1 MSYVVLARKWR
12 PQTFDEVAGQETVTR
27 ALRNAIR
34 SGRIAHAFLFSGV
47 RGVGKTTTARI
58 LAKALNCEKG
68 PTEEP
73 CSKCDPCTEIAAANS
88 LDVLEIDAA
97 SNTGVDNIRELRE
110 SARYTPARDRFKI
123 YIIDEVHMLSNAA
136 FNALLKTLEEP
147 PPHVK
152 FILATTEHAKI
163 PVTITSRCQQ
173 YDLKPIPFVLI
184 LEHLKRICVS
194 EEIEISDYGLRAIS
208 SAAKGSMRDGQS
220 ILEQIISLSG
230 KQVADE
236 DVRVLLGMVDE
247 KLVAGL
253 VDCIQERDAQALLER
268 MQDAVESGVDPRNL
282 ADRMLTHVRN
292 LMVFQVSGWEERL
305 LQLPDSQKDV
315 VTRQAE
321 AFSTPDL
328 IRFFDV
334 LTRCEGEMR
343 WHPNPGL
350 HLEMAFMKL
359 IEPAGLPRLE
369 SVLEQ
374 LESGRFQPGARTPE
388 KPAEKQDLFASRP
401 TPNRSSGSARTPAAP
416 AQLVSTAAPAQPVSA
431 AAPAPARSEPAQ
443 HAQGFRKRLLAAVQ
457 DQTPALHSS
466 LLHSTDSQV
475 QDGELI
481 VVFPAS
487 EQVHAGL
494 VQAKAQQLGE
504 LSEQLTGSPCKL
516 QIRFEGAESARKDE
530 EEDPMDNPKVKAFLK
545 RFPGK
550 VIVERNP

>member
-1 MSYVVLARKWR
+1 
-12 PQTFDEVAGQETVTR
+12 
-27 ALRNAIR
+27 
-34 SGRIAHAFLFSGV
+34 
-47 RGVGKTTTARI
+47 VGKTTTARI

-73 CSKCDPCTEIAAANS
+73 CSKCVPCTEIAAANS

-184 LEHLKRICVS
+184 LEHLKRICGS

-208 SAAKGSMRDGQS
+208 SAAKGSMRDAQS
-220 ILEQIISLSG
+220 ILEQITSLSG
-230 KQVADE
+230 KQVSDE
-236 DVRVLLGMVDE
+236 DVRVLLGVVDE

-253 VDCIQERDAQALLER
+253 VDCIQGRNAQSLLQR
-268 MQDAVESGVDPRNL
+268 MQDAVESGIDPRKL

-305 LQLPDSQKDV
+305 LQLPDSQKEV

-359 IEPAGLPRLE
+359 IELAGLPRLE

-374 LESGRFQPGARTPE
+374 LESGRFQAVARTPE
-388 KPAEKQDLFASRP
+388 KAPENQDLFASRP
-401 TPNRSSGSARTPAAP
+401 TSPRSTGTVKRPPAP
-416 AQLVSTAAPAQPVSA
+416 ARPVSSA
-431 AAPAPARSEPAQ
+431 TPEPARSEPAQ
-443 HAQGFRKRLLAAVQ
+443 PRQGFRERLLDAVQ
-457 DQTPALHSS
+457 DRAPGLHST
-466 LLHSTDSQV
+466 LLHSTGSQV
-475 QDGELI
+475 QDGNLI

-487 EQVHAGL
+487 ERLIADV
-494 VQAKAQQLGE
+494 VQNNAQLLGE
-504 LSEQLTGSPCKL
+504 ISEQLTGSPCKL
-516 QIRFEGAESARKDE
+516 QIRFEGAKSVGKDK
-530 EEDPMDNPKVKAFLK
+530 EEDDPMENPKVKAFLK

-550 VIVERNP
+550 VIVERSP

>member
-1 MSYVVLARKWR
+1 M
-12 PQTFDEVAGQETVTR
+12 
-27 ALRNAIR
+27 
-34 SGRIAHAFLFSGV
+34 
-47 RGVGKTTTARI
+47 
-58 LAKALNCEKG
+58 
-68 PTEEP
+68 
-73 CSKCDPCTEIAAANS
+73 
-88 LDVLEIDAA
+88 
-97 SNTGVDNIRELRE
+97 DNIRELRE

-163 PVTITSRCQQ
+163 PVTITSRCQE

-184 LEHLKRICVS
+184 LEHLKRICAS

-208 SAAKGSMRDGQS
+208 SGAKGSMRDGQS
-220 ILEQIISLSG
+220 ILEQITSLSG
-230 KQVADE
+230 KQVSDE
-236 DVRVLLGMVDE
+236 DVRVLLGVVDE

-253 VDCIQERDAQALLER
+253 VDCIQERDARALLQR
-268 MQDAVESGVDPRNL
+268 MQDAVEFGVDPRNL
-282 ADRMLTHVRN
+282 AGRMLAHVRN

-305 LQLPDSQKDV
+305 LQLPDSQKEV

-359 IEPAGLPRLE
+359 IELAGLPRLE

-374 LESGRFQPGARTPE
+374 LESGRFQGAARTSE
-388 KPAEKQDLFASRP
+388 KPSESQDLFGSRSA
-401 TPNRSSGSARTPAAP
+401 SSGPSPVAKT
-416 AQLVSTAAPAQPVSA
+416 TAAPVRPGPA
-431 AAPAPARSEPAQ
+431 AIPEPARSEPVQ
-443 HAQGFRKRLLAAVQ
+443 HPQGFRERLLAAVQ

-466 LLHSTDSQV
+466 LLRSSDSQV
-475 QDGELI
+475 QDGNLI

-487 EQVHAGL
+487 ERVHADL
-494 VQAKAQQLGE
+494 VEKKAKYLAE
-504 LSEQLTGSPCKL
+504 LSGQLTGSPCKL
-516 QIRFEGAESARKDE
+516 QIRYQEAAAEKDE
-530 EEDPMDNPKVKAFLK
+530 KRDLTEHPKVKAFLK
-545 RFPGK
+545 RFPSK
-550 VIVERNP
+550 VIEVTNP

>member
-12 PQTFDEVAGQETVTR
+12 PQTFGEVAGQETVTR
-27 ALRNAIR
+27 ALRNALR
-34 SGRIAHAFLFSGV
+34 SGRIAHAFLFSGCGEWA
-47 RGVGKTTTARI
+47 RPPRPGFWPRPSTARRDRLTS
-58 LAKALNCEKG
+58 LAPECV
-68 PTEEP
+68 
-73 CSKCDPCTEIAAANS
+73 SCTEIAAANS

-163 PVTITSRCQQ
+163 PVTITSRCQE
-173 YDLKPIPFVLI
+173 YDLKPIPFSLI
-184 LEHLKRICVS
+184 LEHLKKICAS

-208 SAAKGSMRDGQS
+208 SAAKGSMRDAQS
-220 ILEQIISLSG
+220 ILEQITSLSG

-236 DVRVLLGMVDE
+236 DVRVLLGVVDE

-253 VDCIQERDAQALLER
+253 VDCIQERDTQALLGR

-282 ADRMLTHVRN
+282 VGRMLAHVRN

-305 LQLPDSQKDV
+305 LQLPDSQKEV

-350 HLEMAFMKL
+350 HLEMAFVKL
-359 IEPAGLPRLE
+359 IELAGLPRLE

-374 LESGRFQPGARTPE
+374 LESGRFQGAPQAPE
-388 KPAEKQDLFASRP
+388 RPTEKRDLFAGGPTPGGSASAPSTPPEPSRP
-401 TPNRSSGSARTPAAP
+401 IPETAP
-416 AQLVSTAAPAQPVSA
+416 E
-431 AAPAPARSEPAQ
+431 PARSEPVQ
-443 HAQGFRKRLLAAVQ
+443 HPQEFRERLLAAVQ
-457 DQTPALHSS
+457 DQAPALHSS
-466 LLHSTDSQV
+466 LLHSTASHV
-475 QDGELI
+475 QDGNLI

-487 EQVHAGL
+487 ERVHASL
-494 VQAKAQQLGE
+494 VQDKAQHLGD

-516 QIRFEGAESARKDE
+516 QIRFQGAESAKKDE
-530 EEDPMDNPKVKAFLK
+530 EEDPTENPKVKAFMK
-545 RFPGK
+545 QFPGK
-550 VIVERNP
+550 VIVERSP

>member
-58 LAKALNCEKG
+58 LAKALNCEQG

-73 CSKCDPCTEIAAANS
+73 CSKCVPCTEIAAANS

-152 FILATTEHAKI
+152 FVLATTEHAKI

-173 YDLKPIPFVLI
+173 YDLKPIPFALI
-184 LEHLKRICVS
+184 LEHLKRICGS
-194 EEIEISDYGLRAIS
+194 EEIEISDYGLRAVS

-230 KQVADE
+230 KQVSDE
-236 DVRVLLGMVDE
+236 DVRVLLGVVDE

-253 VDCIQERDAQALLER
+253 VDSIQDRDAPALLQR
-268 MQDAVESGVDPRNL
+268 MQDAVESGVDPRKL
-282 ADRMLTHVRN
+282 ADRMLAHVRN

-305 LQLPDSQKDV
+305 LQLPDSQQEV
-315 VTRQAE
+315 VTRQAG

-328 IRFFDV
+328 IRFFDL

-359 IEPAGLPRLE
+359 IELAGLPRLE

-374 LESGRFQPGARTPE
+374 LESGRLQAGARNPE
-388 KPAEKQDLFASRP
+388 KPPENQDLFASRSTSP
-401 TPNRSSGSARTPAAP
+401 RSKGTVKPPPAP
-416 AQLVSTAAPAQPVSA
+416 ARPVSSA
-431 AAPAPARSEPAQ
+431 TPEPARSEPEQ
-443 HAQGFRKRLLAAVQ
+443 HPQGFRERLLTAVQ
-457 DQTPALHSS
+457 DRAPG
-466 LLHSTDSQV
+466 LHSTLLLSTESQV
-475 QDGELI
+475 QDGNLI

-487 EQVHAGL
+487 ERLIASV
-494 VQAKAQQLGE
+494 VQNNAQLLGE
-504 LSEQLTGSPCKL
+504 ISEQLTGSPCKL
-516 QIRFEGAESARKDE
+516 QIRLEGAKSAGKDK
-530 EEDPMDNPKVKAFLK
+530 EEDDPMENPKVKAFLK

>member
-27 ALRNAIR
+27 ALRNALR

-68 PTEEP
+68 PTDEP
-73 CSKCDPCTEIAAANS
+73 CSECVSCTEIAAANS

-163 PVTITSRCQQ
+163 PVTITSRCQE
-173 YDLKPIPFVLI
+173 YDLKPIPFSLI
-184 LEHLKRICVS
+184 LEHLKKICAS

-208 SAAKGSMRDGQS
+208 SAAKGSMRDAQS
-220 ILEQIISLSG
+220 ILEQITSLSG

-236 DVRVLLGMVDE
+236 DVRVLLGVVDE

-253 VDCIQERDAQALLER
+253 VDCIQERDAQALLGR
-268 MQDAVESGVDPRNL
+268 MQEAVESGVDPRNL
-282 ADRMLTHVRN
+282 VGRMLAHVRN

-305 LQLPDSQKDV
+305 LQLPDSQKEV

-359 IEPAGLPRLE
+359 IELAGLPRLE

-374 LESGRFQPGARTPE
+374 LESGRFQGVPQTPE
-388 KPAEKQDLFASRP
+388 RPTEKRDLFASSP
-401 TPNRSSGSARTPAAP
+401 TPGGSASAPGTPPEP
-416 AQLVSTAAPAQPVSA
+416 ARPIPETVPE
-431 AAPAPARSEPAQ
+431 PARSEPVQ
-443 HAQGFRKRLLAAVQ
+443 HPQEFRERLLAAVQ
-457 DQTPALHSS
+457 DQAPALYSS
-466 LLHSTDSQV
+466 LLHSTASHV
-475 QDGELI
+475 QDGNLI

-487 EQVHAGL
+487 ERVHASL
-494 VQAKAQQLGE
+494 VQDKAQHLAD
-504 LSEQLTGSPCKL
+504 LCEQLTGSPCKL
-516 QIRFEGAESARKDE
+516 QIRFQGAESAKKDE
-530 EEDPMDNPKVKAFLK
+530 EEDPTENPKVKAFMK
-545 RFPGK
+545 QFPGK

>member
-27 ALRNAIR
+27 ALRNALR

-73 CSKCDPCTEIAAANS
+73 CSRCVSCTEIAAANS

-163 PVTITSRCQQ
+163 PVTITSRCQE

-184 LEHLKRICVS
+184 LEHLKRICAS

-220 ILEQIISLSG
+220 ILEQITSLSG
-230 KQVADE
+230 KQVSDE
-236 DVRVLLGMVDE
+236 DVRVLLGVVDE

-253 VDCIQERDAQALLER
+253 VDCIQERDAQALLQR
-268 MQDAVESGVDPRNL
+268 MQDAVESGVDPLNL
-282 ADRMLTHVRN
+282 AGRMLAHVRN

-305 LQLPDSQKDV
+305 LQLPDSQKEV

-334 LTRCEGEMR
+334 LTRCGGEMR

-359 IEPAGLPRLE
+359 IELAGLPRLE

-374 LESGRFQPGARTPE
+374 LESGRFQGTARTPE
-388 KPAEKQDLFASRP
+388 NPPESRDLFGSRP
-401 TPNRSSGSARTPAAP
+401 APSGPAPAAK
-416 AQLVSTAAPAQPVSA
+416 TT
-431 AAPAPARSEPAQ
+431 AAPAPAASPAPPEPARSEPVQ
-443 HAQGFRKRLLAAVQ
+443 QAQGFRERLLAAVQ
-457 DQTPALHSS
+457 DQAGLYNS
-466 LLHSTDSQV
+466 LLHSSDSQV
-475 QDGELI
+475 QDGDLI

-494 VQAKAQQLGE
+494 VQEKAQHLAE
-504 LSEQLTGSPCKL
+504 LSGQLTGSPCKL
-516 QIRFEGAESARKDE
+516 QIRFQEAEPSGKDE
-530 EEDPMDNPKVKAFLK
+530 EEDLAEHPKVKAFLK
-545 RFPGK
+545 RFPSK

>member
-12 PQTFDEVAGQETVTR
+12 PQTFDEVAGQDTVTR

-173 YDLKPIPFVLI
+173 YNLKPIPFALI
-184 LEHLKRICVS
+184 LEHLKRICGS

-220 ILEQIISLSG
+220 ILEQITSLSG

-282 ADRMLTHVRN
+282 ADRMLAHVRN

-305 LQLPDSQKDV
+305 LQLPDSQKEV

-359 IEPAGLPRLE
+359 IELAGLPRLE

-374 LESGRFQPGARTPE
+374 LESGRFQAVARTPE
-388 KPAEKQDLFASRP
+388 TPPEKPDLFASRP
-401 TPNRSSGSARTPAAP
+401 TPSGSSGAARTSAAP
-416 AQLVSTAAPAQPVSA
+416 ARPVSA
-431 AAPAPARSEPAQ
+431 TAPEPGRSEPAQ
-443 HAQGFRKRLLAAVQ
+443 NAQGFRERLLAAVQ
-457 DQTPALHSS
+457 DQAPALHSS

-487 EQVHAGL
+487 EQIHAGL

-516 QIRFEGAESARKDE
+516 QIRFEDAESATKDE
-530 EEDPMDNPKVKAFLK
+530 EEDPMENPKVKAFLK

-550 VIVERNP
+550 AIVERNP

>member
-27 ALRNAIR
+27 ALRNALR

-73 CSKCDPCTEIAAANS
+73 CSKCVSCTEIAAANS

-163 PVTITSRCQQ
+163 PVTITSRCQE

-184 LEHLKRICVS
+184 LEHLKRICAS

-220 ILEQIISLSG
+220 ILEQITSLSG
-230 KQVADE
+230 KQVSDE
-236 DVRVLLGMVDE
+236 DVRVLLGVVDE

-253 VDCIQERDAQALLER
+253 VDCIQERDAQALLQR
-268 MQDAVESGVDPRNL
+268 MQDAVESGVDPLNL
-282 ADRMLTHVRN
+282 AGRMLAHVRN

-305 LQLPDSQKDV
+305 LQLPDSQKEV

-334 LTRCEGEMR
+334 LTRCGGEMR

-359 IEPAGLPRLE
+359 IELAGLPRLE

-374 LESGRFQPGARTPE
+374 LESGRFQGTAQTPE
-388 KPAEKQDLFASRP
+388 NPPESRDLYGSPPAP
-401 TPNRSSGSARTPAAP
+401 TGPAPAAK
-416 AQLVSTAAPAQPVSA
+416 TT
-431 AAPAPARSEPAQ
+431 AAPAPAASPAAPEPARPEPVQ
-443 HAQGFRKRLLAAVQ
+443 HPQEFRERLLAAVQ
-457 DQTPALHSS
+457 DQAPALYSS
-466 LLHSTDSQV
+466 LLHSSDSQI
-475 QDGELI
+475 QDGDLI

-494 VQAKAQQLGE
+494 VQEKAQHLSE
-504 LSEQLTGSPCKL
+504 LSGQLTGSPCKL
-516 QIRFEGAESARKDE
+516 QIRFQEAEPAGKDE
-530 EEDPMDNPKVKAFLK
+530 EEDLAEHPKVKAFLK
-545 RFPGK
+545 RFPSK
-550 VIVERNP
+550 MIVERNP

>member
-12 PQTFDEVAGQETVTR
+12 PQTFDEIAGQETVTR
-27 ALRNAIR
+27 ALRNSLR

-68 PTEEP
+68 PTDEP
-73 CSKCDPCTEIAAANS
+73 CSKCVSCTEIAAANS

-147 PPHVK
+147 PAHVK

-163 PVTITSRCQQ
+163 PVTITSRCQE
-173 YDLKPIPFVLI
+173 YALKPIPFVLI
-184 LEHLKRICVS
+184 LEHLKRICAS
-194 EEIEISDYGLRAIS
+194 EEIEISDYGLRAVS
-208 SAAKGSMRDGQS
+208 SAAEGSMRDGQS
-220 ILEQIISLSG
+220 ILEQLTSLSG
-230 KQVADE
+230 KQVSDE
-236 DVRVLLGMVDE
+236 DVRVLLGVVDE

-253 VDCIQERDAQALLER
+253 VDCIQERDAPALLQR
-268 MQDAVESGVDPRNL
+268 MQDAVESGIDPRNL
-282 ADRMLTHVRN
+282 AGRMLAHVRN

-305 LQLPDSQKDV
+305 LQLPDSQKEV
-315 VTRQAE
+315 VTRQA
-321 AFSTPDL
+321 AGFSTPDL

-359 IEPAGLPRLE
+359 IELAGLPRLE

-374 LESGRFQPGARTPE
+374 LESGRFQAVASTPD
-388 KPAEKQDLFASRP
+388 KPPENPALFASRP
-401 TPNRSSGSARTPAAP
+401 TSPRSTGTVNRPPGPAR
-416 AQLVSTAAPAQPVSA
+416 PVSA
-431 AAPAPARSEPAQ
+431 PAPEPARSEPVQ
-443 HAQGFRKRLLAAVQ
+443 HRQGFRERLLAAVQ
-457 DQTPALHSS
+457 DRAPGLYSS

-475 QDGELI
+475 QDGNLI

-487 EQVHAGL
+487 EQVLAGV
-494 VQAKAQQLGE
+494 VQDKAQLLGE

-516 QIRFEGAESARKDE
+516 QIRFEDTQPARKDE
-530 EEDPMDNPKVKAFLK
+530 EEDPMENPKVKAFLK

>member
-230 KQVADE
+230 KQVSDE

-253 VDCIQERDAQALLER
+253 VDCIQERDAQSLLQR

-282 ADRMLTHVRN
+282 ADRMVAHVRN

-305 LQLPDSQKDV
+305 LQLPDSQKEV

-359 IEPAGLPRLE
+359 IELAGLPRLE

-374 LESGRFQPGARTPE
+374 LESGRFQAAARTPE
-388 KPAEKQDLFASRP
+388 KAPENQDLFATRHTSPGSTGTVKRP
-401 TPNRSSGSARTPAAP
+401 PEPARPVSSAAP
-416 AQLVSTAAPAQPVSA
+416 E
-431 AAPAPARSEPAQ
+431 PARSEPAQ
-443 HAQGFRKRLLAAVQ
+443 HPQGFRERLLAAVQ
-457 DQTPALHSS
+457 DRAPGLHST
-466 LLHSTDSQV
+466 LLHSTGSQV
-475 QDGELI
+475 QDGKLI

-487 EQVHAGL
+487 EQVIAGA
-494 VQAKAQQLGE
+494 VQNNAQLLGE
-504 LSEQLTGSPCKL
+504 ISEQLTGAPCKL
-516 QIRFEGAESARKDE
+516 QIRFEEEKSAGKDKE
-530 EEDPMDNPKVKAFLK
+530 EEDPMENPKVKAFLK

-550 VIVERNP
+550 MIVERSP